1 MLISIMQFIK
11 LEKQLEK
18 IEWLKPSLLKEMTGV
33 AARDK

>member
-1 MLISIMQFIK
+1 MLTSIVQFNR

-18 IEWLKPSLLKEMTGV
+18 IEWLKPSMLKEITGV